1 MLAIVSAEHV
11 FCPFFI
17 GMLGSYCRVII
28 TMLFISFI
36 IIHVKLFN
44 MEAYLS
50 AFPLVYALVFS
61 SPCTPKTLFCVV
73 RSVVLV
79 FPIVAFFCWF
89 SGGIL
94 PSRLRI

>member
-1 MLAIVSAEHV
+1 
-11 FCPFFI
+11 
-17 GMLGSYCRVII
+17 MLGSYCHVII

-50 AFPLVYALVFS
+50 AFPLVYALVYALVFS

-73 RSVVLV
+73 KSVVWV
-79 FPIVAFFCWF
+79 FSIVAFFGWF
-89 SGGIL
+89 SGGVL